1 MAIVNP
7 ETSEICLSHEIG
19 EIWVS
24 SEANVQ
30 PYIGRTSTSSSTSL
44 GSDAMIEITKDRF
57 HARIAPSPVTDSGS
71 GVGGDQQQQY
81 QEQQQ
86 KQLGSKTYV
95 RTGEIGFLWNYAT
108 PEFNGGQPTSLLF
121 VLGPIGETFE
131 VQGLLHFP
139 VDVEKTIEGAHP
151 NFAPGGR
158 YGHLHPDGIVGCSPF
173 SLLESDSNWCRFF
186 SNLSM

>member
-30 PYIGRTSTSSSTSL
+30 PYIGRTSTSLSTSSVE
-44 GSDAMIEITKDRF
+44 GSDAMIEITKNKF
-57 HARIAPSPVTDSGS
+57 NARIAPRPAIDSGS
-71 GVGGDQQQQY
+71 GVSGYQQQQD
-81 QEQQQ
+81 QEKQQ
-86 KQLGSKTYV
+86 KQLGSKAYV
-95 RTGEIGFLWNYAT
+95 RTGEIGFLWNYST
-108 PEFNGGQPTSLLF
+108 PEFNGGQSTSLLF

-139 VDVEKTIEGAHP
+139 VDVEKTIEGAHS

-158 YGHLHPDGIVGCSPF
+158 YDHL
-173 SLLESDSNWCRFF
+173 
-186 SNLSM
+186 

>member
-1 MAIVNP
+1 VAIVNP
-7 ETSEICLSHEIG
+7 ETTEICLSHEIG

-30 PYIGRTSTSSSTSL
+30 PYIGRTPISSSSSAT
-44 GSDAMIEITKDRF
+44 GESDAMVEATRSRF
-57 HARIAPSPVTDSGS
+57 HARIAPTPITDCGS
-71 GVGGDQQQQY
+71 GVGGDLQQQH

-86 KQLGSKTYV
+86 RQLESKTYV

-139 VDVEKTIEGAHP
+139 VDVEKTVEGAHP
-151 NFAPGGR
+151 NFASDGR
-158 YGHLHPDGIVGCSPF
+158 
-173 SLLESDSNWCRFF
+173 
-186 SNLSM
+186 